1 MPKAIW
7 TTEKYQTCLTD
18 MGNLLSRL
26 VPQVQK
32 YERLLMRSLGV
43 SASQGSLL
51 LKILQQPGISM
62 GEAAAHL
69 GVDVSTLTRIAALL
83 IRDSLVNKTPEDQDK
98 RRFGLNLTDLGREK
112 TLVIQQEVRIYY
124 RRLIEELPPGHVRE
138 IMESVKLLSVAM
150 EKALA

>member
-1 MPKAIW
+1 
-7 TTEKYQTCLTD
+7 
-18 MGNLLSRL
+18 
-26 VPQVQK
+26 
-32 YERLLMRSLGV
+32 
-43 SASQGSLL
+43 
-51 LKILQQPGISM
+51 M

-69 GVDVSTLTRIAALL
+69 GVDVSTLTRTAALL

-112 TLVIQQEVRIYY
+112 TLVIQQEVRTYY